1 MYQVAPFILALIRP
15 IIAKILI
22 SLGVGIITYQ
32 SSQQVFTYFKNEI
45 QRNFDG
51 LAPVVSAILG
61 ISGTGEA
68 FGILVSAIAYR
79 ISLNQ
84 TKKVF
89 TIVK

>member
-1 MYQVAPFILALIRP
+1 MPQLGAWILALIRP
-15 IIAKILI
+15 IIAKIMV
-22 SLGVGIITYQ
+22 SLGVGVVTYQ

-61 ISGTGEA
+61 IGGVGES

-79 ISLNQ
+79 VSMNQ

-89 TIVK
+89 TIIK